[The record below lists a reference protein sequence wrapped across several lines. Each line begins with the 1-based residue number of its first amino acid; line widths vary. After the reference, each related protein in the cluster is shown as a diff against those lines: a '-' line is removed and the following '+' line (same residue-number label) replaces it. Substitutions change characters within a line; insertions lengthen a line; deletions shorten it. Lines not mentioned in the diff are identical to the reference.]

1 MRICAGESASFEMN
15 ASSTSF
21 LVRLI
26 FLAHA
31 RSRAR
36 ASLRKKNVSSLLGHS
51 NEYSHSNVSNE
62 HTLTA
67 DLSLDFSVSSKHTL
81 TAALFLLVRNKFG

>member
-1 MRICAGESASFEMN
+1 MRICAGERARLEVN
-15 ASSTSF
+15 ASSKSS
-21 LVRLI
+21 LVRLV

-36 ASLRKKNVSSLLGHS
+36 AILRKKKVSPLLGHS
-51 NEYSHSNVSNE
+51 NEYSHSNVSNK

-67 DLSLDFSVSSKHTL
+67 DLSLDFYVSSKHTL
-81 TAALFLLVRNKFG
+81 TAALILLVRNKLG